1 MSNYAQQRSLQNID
15 SIANKYCRM
24 HGSIRSMYSKIKS
37 SSIVHDDYLISG
49 KEAFYI
55 FTSTSLNKGSFFIVS
70 GDEKLP
76 SILAYSD
83 SGNFEDGVSPLLQ
96 NIQWGQAQPYNE
108 LCPIVY
114 KEKTLTGCVAT
125 AMAQVMHYYQYPT
138 VTKGNNEYNTIT
150 NNLHITHDFSKNYFD

>member
-83 SGNFEDGVSPLLQ
+83 SGNFDSNNIPPAVKYWLQ
-96 NIQWGQAQPYNE
+96 TYVTQLKNEQALSDNKSLKSQIE
-108 LCPIVY
+108 Y
-114 KEKTLTGCVAT
+114 K
-125 AMAQVMHYYQYPT
+125 
-138 VTKGNNEYNTIT
+138 
-150 NNLHITHDFSKNYFD
+150 